1 MELLTEKIPYSDIV
15 KSEVGKDRD
24 IIKEYVNDKIENG
37 EDILPIPKTGNKVLR
52 YIVANCLQARPENR
66 MNMGQIIKYLSKAN
80 KCYEDVDEV
89 TDDIFH
95 FLF

>member
-1 MELLTEKIPYSDIV
+1 M
-15 KSEVGKDRD
+15 
-24 IIKEYVNDKIENG
+24 
-37 EDILPIPKTGNKVLR
+37 
-52 YIVANCLQARPENR
+52 ANCLQARPENR

-95 FLF
+95 FLS